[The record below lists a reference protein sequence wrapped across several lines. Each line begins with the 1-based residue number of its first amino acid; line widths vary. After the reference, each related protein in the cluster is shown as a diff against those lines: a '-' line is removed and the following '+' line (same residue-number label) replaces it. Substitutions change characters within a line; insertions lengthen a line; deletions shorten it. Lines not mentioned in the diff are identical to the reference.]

1 MTQTNQH
8 ECSECG
14 TITEDIQLIDNQY
27 LCNDC
32 MQTHYTTCDDCNSI
46 IPIDEAY
53 TTHDG
58 RTICDDCSSDHYFT
72 CDYCNT
78 LHHIDEPYI
87 VTHDDQYI
95 CDDCSCHYIYCNDCG
110 QYYHEDDM
118 NYCERDDEYYCNNCY
133 DNHIYDNIYGYHDF
147 SDWEYYTTDNPPTYT
162 PQLSTNYLGAEIE
175 IYNSTNQYSNND
187 TAGYVNSHIPAVCM
201 EDGSIGNGYEII
213 THPQTFEYYVSRYE
227 DYSNTFRY
235 LRDCGYVGDDST
247 TCGLHIH
254 ISSAHLQDDT
264 IDKIYLFMENYKD
277 RLINFSRRHSTRWA
291 KFLSDAKRN
300 DESDDIIKSIDYIK
314 KEKCNHDR
322 YMALNIQH
330 SSRTIEFRLFK
341 STLNIETFYATL
353 QLVKSIVEVCDSTPI
368 EEITWDKVINYIDEP
383 YLKSYLNRRNI
394 TSTSQPIVNNTELY
408 YNEYIKPK
416 EELLNKS
423 NELILKIHRA
433 IKKVINRANNEKY
446 ARYYS
451 ISAHLMTLCED
462 YLQPMQIRPD
472 AYSKEDIK
480 YRLKYVNDDIQ
491 NMIRNT
497 ESLDKLNKVL
507 KELI

>member
-1 MTQTNQH
+1 MTQTNQYV
-8 ECSECG
+8 CSECG
-14 TITEDIQLIDNQY
+14 TLTEDIQTINGEY
-27 LCNDC
+27 VCSDC
-32 MQTHYTTCDDCNSI
+32 VAEHYTICEDCGNMIPTDNSYRTFDHNIICENCLSQSYFTCDDCGAIHHLDDSHLI
-46 IPIDEAY
+46 
-53 TTHDG
+53 THDG
-58 RTICDDCSSDHYFT
+58 
-72 CDYCNT
+72 
-78 LHHIDEPYI
+78 L
-87 VTHDDQYI
+87 YI
-95 CDDCSCHYIYCNDCG
+95 CENCSYHYVYCRDCG
-110 QYYHEDDM
+110 EYFYEDDV

-147 SDWEYYTTDNPPTYT
+147 DDWTYYTNTNPPTYSPELGT
-162 PQLSTNYLGAEIE
+162 SYLGAEIE
-175 IYNSTNQYSNND
+175 VYNSTNQYSNNE

-201 EDGSIGNGYEII
+201 EDGSIGNGYEIV
-213 THPQTFEYYVSRYE
+213 THPQTFEYYISRYN
-227 DYSNTFRY
+227 DYKDTFAY
-235 LRDCGYVGDDST
+235 LRNKGYVGDDST

-277 RLINFSRRHSTRWA
+277 KLINFSRRHSTRWA
-291 KFLSDAKRN
+291 KFLSDAKRSN
-300 DESDDIIKSIDYIK
+300 ESDDIIKSIDYIK

-353 QLVKSIVEVCDSTPI
+353 QLVKSIVEICDSTPI

-383 YLKSYLNRRNI
+383 YLKSYLVRRNI
-394 TSTSQPIVNNTELY
+394 TSTSQPIVNNSELY

-416 EELLNKS
+416 EDLLIKS
-423 NELILKIHRA
+423 NELLVKIHRA

-446 ARYYS
+446 SRYYS
-451 ISAHLMTLCED
+451 VASNLMMFCDD

-472 AYSKEDIK
+472 AYSIEDIK
-480 YRLKYVNDDIQ
+480 YRMNYVTDNI
-491 NMIRNT
+491 NNLIRHT